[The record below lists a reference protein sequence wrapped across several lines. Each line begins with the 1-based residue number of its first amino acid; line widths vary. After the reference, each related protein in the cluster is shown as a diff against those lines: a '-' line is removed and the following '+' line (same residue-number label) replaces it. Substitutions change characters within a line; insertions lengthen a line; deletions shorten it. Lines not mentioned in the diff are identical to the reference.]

1 MKNLLATIFLA
12 TSVASSSMNL
22 DSDKFNY
29 ALNESNIPLNITLNQ
44 IGWFTNAEYINV
56 SAGQVKF
63 YRYTFQV
70 AYLDVQ
76 DDAILQDTNFLY
88 FDLPLNYLSYDADST
103 AVNLAINQLAND
115 ETFVSLPIT
124 PLFPTLGVFDT
135 TSSYIL
141 MVGEF
146 IQFIIPTTDTTA
158 VSQYQTAMND
168 VHIYNRAGV
177 FAGLPVYTAGYI
189 AGENAGFADGHAVG
203 YDSGFLDGEFYG
215 YNDGYNAGMND
226 AVANEMTSYSWLRG
240 LFAGLGDLL
249 AIRLFG
255 DITIGSIAL
264 IMLSLTLLPFI
275 IGLARG
281 RD

>member
-1 MKNLLATIFLA
+1 MKNLIATILLA
-12 TSVASSSMNL
+12 TSVASGSTNL
-22 DSDKFNY
+22 DNVNY
-29 ALNESNIPLNITLNQ
+29 ALNESNVPLDIPLNQ
-44 IGWFTNAEYINV
+44 IGWITNAEYINV

-70 AYLDVQ
+70 AYLDSN

-88 FDLPLNYLSYDADST
+88 FDLPLNYLSYDADTT
-103 AVNLAINQLAND
+103 AVQLAINQLAND

-135 TSSYIL
+135 TMSYIL
-141 MVGEF
+141 MPGEM
-146 IQFIIPTTDTTA
+146 IQFIIPTTHTTA
-158 VSQYQTAMND
+158 ISQYQTAMNE

-189 AGENAGFADGHAVG
+189 QGEADGFANGHAVG

-215 YNDGYNAGMND
+215 YMDGYNAGMDD
-226 AVANEMTSYSWLRG
+226 AVANEMASYSWLRG
-240 LFAGLGDLL
+240 LFSGLGDLL

-275 IGLARG
+275 IGLVRG
-281 RD
+281 KD

>member
-1 MKNLLATIFLA
+1 MRNLIATILLA
-12 TSVASSSMNL
+12 TSVASGSTNF
-22 DSDKFNY
+22 DKNIFKY
-29 ALNESNIPLNITLNQ
+29 AKNESNVPLDIQLNQ

-56 SAGQVKF
+56 AAGQVKF

-70 AYLDVQ
+70 AYLDSD
-76 DDAILQDTNFLY
+76 DDAILQNTNYLY
-88 FDLPLNYLSYDADST
+88 FDLPLNYLSYDDTTT
-103 AVNLAINQLAND
+103 AVNLSINQLAND

-124 PLFPTLGVFDT
+124 PLFPELVVFDT

-141 MVGEF
+141 MPGEV

-158 VSQYQTAMND
+158 VSQYQLAMD
-168 VHIYNRAGV
+168 EVHIYNRAGV
-177 FAGLPVYTAGYI
+177 FSGMPAYTAGYI
-189 AGENAGFADGHAVG
+189 QGEKDGFSNGHAVG

-215 YNDGYNAGMND
+215 YNDGYNAGMDD

-275 IGLARG
+275 IGLVKG